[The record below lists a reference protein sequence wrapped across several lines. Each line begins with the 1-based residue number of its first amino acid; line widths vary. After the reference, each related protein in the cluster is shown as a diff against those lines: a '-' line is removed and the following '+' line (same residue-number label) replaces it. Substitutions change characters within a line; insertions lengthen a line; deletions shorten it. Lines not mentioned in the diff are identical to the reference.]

1 MLGYSVTNDSDD
13 IYFTFNF
20 TGQFPNYCYPAANNY
35 SNGAGTAVEAHY
47 IAIDSVSFW
56 TTNTH
61 VEYSIDGAQTGSA
74 SREPINQA
82 DYFYNQT
89 LFRISGLEDTRHT
102 LKVEL
107 RKPSVLLVS
116 VPYWLR

>member
-1 MLGYSVTNDSDD
+1 MIFISPSTLLVSSPT
-13 IYFTFNF
+13 IAIP
-20 TGQFPNYCYPAANNY
+20 QLIMY

-56 TTNTH
+56 TANTH

-102 LKVEL
+102 LKVEV